1 MKTKKISAKILIISL
16 LSTTVISNTITPV
29 TAAPE
34 FGWEVIVDKAYWYEG
49 DAKQGTYDDNKGVMG
64 YGTVRGREIYD
75 PDSDAWFWLDSVY
88 DGAKAVDKEVWMPY
102 IYQNEEEC
110 NVDDLANLSKEDGTD
125 LSANVKAA
133 IENKTGKWVRYDS
146 DGHMIKGWFSV
157 TGNDLEE
164 IYPEQS
170 GNTYYYDVQ
179 TGLMAKGWVTI
190 DGKLYHFDEV
200 SGVLI
205 HEHNYEWTYVSDGDY
220 KVNKC
225 SCGQE
230 TGERAY
236 NLGNGVYGQWKDSMA
251 SDLMTWT
258 NLQRGN
264 TTTNPVDEIGN
275 HLGVV
280 VSPPLNNTLSS
291 QAKTRA
297 LQCVSD
303 YSHNGMITTD
313 ECLAQGYSD
322 VRSVSS
328 AWMASGDHRDSSVYY
343 LYTQGG
349 TACLWYDSDGNGTMS
364 YIWVLVLDY

>member
-34 FGWEVIVDKAYWYEG
+34 FGWEVIADKAYWYEG
-49 DAKQGTYDDNKGVMG
+49 GAKQGTYDDKKGVMG

-110 NVDDLANLSKEDGTD
+110 NVDDLANLSKEDSTD

-157 TGNDLEE
+157 TGNDLEK

-190 DGKLYHFDEV
+190 DGKLYHFNEV

-220 KVNKC
+220 KANKC

-236 NLGNGVYGQWKDSMA
+236 NLGSGVYGQWKDDMA
-251 SDLMTWT
+251 SHLMTCT
-258 NLQRGN
+258 NVQRGN
-264 TTTNPVDEIGN
+264 TVTTPLDEIGN
-275 HLGVV
+275 YLPSVI
-280 VSPPLNNTLSS
+280 SPPLNDTLSG

-297 LQCVSD
+297 FQCVFE
-303 YSHNGMITTD
+303 YGHNNMLTED
-313 ECLAQGYSD
+313 ECLAQGYRD
-322 VRSVSS
+322 ARSVSS
-328 AWMASGDHRDSSVYY
+328 AWMASGTHGPAMCDYRYNN
-343 LYTQGG
+343 GG
-349 TACLWYDSDGNGTMS
+349 TACLWYDTDGNGTMS